1 MQQDNDLKNRI
12 KCTRDYLSIKKVLTL
27 DWPAQSPDMNP
38 IENLWHI
45 LKVEI
50 EKGKPKNLKELKKCV
65 EERRIRYMWMCVK
78 IW

>member
-1 MQQDNDLKNRI
+1 M
-12 KCTRDYLSIKKVLTL
+12 TL